1 MTIAAGAALAAL
13 AAAGCG
19 SSTGPASL
27 PPAGSPAAT
36 APAAQPA
43 VNPVP
48 ILRQA
53 SAMVPP
59 GVSTGHRQRH
69 RPGGR
74 RHVRRERA
82 ETVTVYTT
90 AGDAGVQAIEQAN
103 PPDDYHGVIV
113 IPAKDAVVVVGAWD
127 DFGPHWA
134 AGGLPGQIAARVRG
148 LEVMPAS

>member
-1 MTIAAGAALAAL
+1 MTIAAGAVLAAL
-13 AAAGCG
+13 VAAGCG

-59 GVSTGHRQRH
+59 GVSTGIANAT
-69 RPGGR
+69 GLEADGTFG
-74 RHVRRERA
+74 A
-82 ETVTVYTT
+82 NGWETVTVYTT

-134 AGGLPGQIAARVRG
+134 AGGSPGQIAARVRG